1 MKFWSIRLSL
11 FINYWIF
18 AILLNSVGTVIL
30 QVQNSFAIS
39 ESAAGILEAFKDLS
53 IAGTC
58 FLVASFITRIGYK
71 RAMLI
76 ALGLV
81 CIMCLLAPQVPA
93 FWMNKLMFAAIGF
106 SFALVKVSI
115 FATIGLVTN
124 SSREHVSLMNF
135 IESFFM
141 IGVLSGNY
149 IFSRFIDDA
158 NPGSLVW
165 LNVYYVLAGFAFLA
179 FVLLFFAPLDES
191 SVTKNV
197 ANEDSISA
205 SSDFISMLRLAYR
218 PLVLI
223 FIVCAFLY
231 VLIEQSIMSWLPTFN
246 SKILNLSTTLSIQMA
261 SILAASTA
269 LGRFVAGFIFKKV
282 DWYRIIVVSLIF
294 ATCLVLMALPL
305 AKNIDATQAGATQ
318 IDSWF
323 SAPLVAFVFPL
334 IGFFIAPI
342 YPAINSVILSALPKH
357 DHASMAGLIV
367 VSSALGGT
375 TGSIITGTL
384 FEHFGGTVAF
394 YCSLIPITII
404 LVALHLFK
412 KQTDK
417 LESNRAL
424 QALDV

>member
-1 MKFWSIRLSL
+1 MKFWAIRLSL

-30 QVQNSFAIS
+30 QAQNSFAVS
-39 ESAAGILEAFKDLS
+39 ESAAGVLEAFKDLS
-53 IAGTC
+53 IAITC
-58 FLVASFITRIGYK
+58 FVVASFITRIGYK

-76 ALGLV
+76 ALGFI
-81 CIMCLLAPQVPA
+81 CFMCLMAPQVPT

-115 FATIGLVTN
+115 FATLGLVTSN
-124 SSREHVSLMNF
+124 SREHVSLMNF

-149 IFSRFIDDA
+149 IFSGFIDDI

-165 LNVYYVLAGFAFLA
+165 LNVHYVLAGFAFLA

-191 SVTKNV
+191 SIATENTG
-197 ANEDSISA
+197 SA
-205 SSDFISMLRLAYR
+205 RKDFTDMLRLTYR

-269 LGRFVAGFIFKKV
+269 LGRFAAGFIFKKV
-282 DWYRIIVVSLIF
+282 DWYWVLILSLVF
-294 ATCLVLMALPL
+294 ATCLVLVALPL
-305 AKNIDATQAGATQ
+305 AKNVGDTQVN
-318 IDSWF
+318 SWF

-334 IGFFIAPI
+334 IGFFIAPV
-342 YPAINSVILSALPKH
+342 YPAINSVILSALPKR
-357 DHASMAGLIV
+357 DHAPMAGLIV
-367 VSSALGGT
+367 ISSALGGT

-394 YCSLIPITII
+394 YCSLIPISVI
-404 LVALHLFK
+404 LIALHFFK

-417 LESNRAL
+417 LADEASLKPINI
-424 QALDV
+424 